1 MVRVLDFGEF
11 QPKSAADKGAGRH
24 WKLVVRLHK
33 QKPVWSGGCNVSGGG
48 GGYKAD
54 VSWASLAMR

>member
-1 MVRVLDFGEF
+1 MVRVLNFGEF

-33 QKPVWSGGCNVSGGG
+33 QNQYGPVGAMSR
-48 GGYKAD
+48 GYKAD
-54 VSWASLAMR
+54 VSWVLLAMR

>member
-11 QPKSAADKGAGRH
+11 QPKFAADKGAGRH

-33 QKPVWSGGCNVSGGG
+33 QKPVWSGGCNVSGGIKQMFPG
-48 GGYKAD
+48 
-54 VSWASLAMR
+54 RR

>member
-33 QKPVWSGGCNVSGGG
+33 QKPVWVQCLGR
-48 GGYKAD
+48 YKAD
-54 VSWASLAMR
+54 VSWVLLAMR

>member
-24 WKLVVRLHK
+24 WKLVVRAWPSICRDLSK
-33 QKPVWSGGCNVSGGG
+33 
-48 GGYKAD
+48 
-54 VSWASLAMR
+54 

>member
-33 QKPVWSGGCNVSGGG
+33 QKPVWSMSR
-48 GGYKAD
+48 GYKAD
-54 VSWASLAMR
+54 VSWVLLAMR

>member
-33 QKPVWSGGCNVSGGG
+33 QKSVWSGGCNVSG
-48 GGYKAD
+48 
-54 VSWASLAMR
+54 V

>member
-11 QPKSAADKGAGRH
+11 QPKSAADKRH

-33 QKPVWSGGCNVSGGG
+33 QKPVWSGGCNVSGGIKQMFPG
-48 GGYKAD
+48 CC
-54 VSWASLAMR
+54 

>member
-24 WKLVVRLHK
+24 WKLVVRLYTSK
-33 QKPVWSGGCNVSGGG
+33 NQYSPVGAMSR
-48 GGYKAD
+48 GYKAD
-54 VSWASLAMR
+54 VSWVLLAMR